1 MHEESDDGDDMH
13 ITHNHAG
20 AAASVVLSA
29 ALKLEQDPGS
39 NEFVNVIAPEEEEP
53 VVKGGEVVDGK
64 LLSPALEPIPMT
76 SAMDENLLSPALE
89 PIPMMSA
96 IETPPPPL
104 PPIVDNK
111 SDANLP
117 TFTDETNLHF
127 EPEPMMDSEQTEILG
142 ARVYNEEEDSGP
154 QMPGSF
160 DLSTPYSIH
169 RHEQPNSWV
178 EILRKLSLQL

>member
-64 LLSPALEPIPMT
+64 
-76 SAMDENLLSPALE
+76 LLSPALE